1 MLIRNGAGEELLASR
16 AAGPDQV
23 FDLAPWAD
31 HPQASHPY
39 LRSLVQD
46 AAMALGLVA

>member
-1 MLIRNGAGEELLASR
+1 MGPVRNCWPGPATLGARPPAWHPVLITPGD
-16 AAGPDQV
+16 P
-23 FDLAPWAD
+23 
-31 HPQASHPY
+31 PY